1 MNRSGKISPHEP
13 YQAGAG
19 QAPAQPGQRGVGAD
33 GTYPVFEIA
42 DENPWMVGDFLGG
55 LHAFGE
61 GPHAFRALVRILR
74 GNQPPHLV
82 ERQSRKGL
90 RADPAMA
97 GVRRVEGT
105 AEEPNALAA
114 PAGE

>member
-1 MNRSGKISPHEP
+1 MNRRGKISPHEP

-19 QAPAQPGQRGVGAD
+19 KAPAQLGQRGVGAD
-33 GTYPVFEIA
+33 GTQSVFEIA

-61 GPHAFRALVRILR
+61 WPHALRALERVLR